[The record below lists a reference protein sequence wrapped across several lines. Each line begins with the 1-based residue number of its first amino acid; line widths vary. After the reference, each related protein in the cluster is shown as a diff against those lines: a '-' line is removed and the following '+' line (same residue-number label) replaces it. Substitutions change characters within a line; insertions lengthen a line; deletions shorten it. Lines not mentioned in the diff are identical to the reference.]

1 MYIMNFCKS
10 DLKQCVV
17 KRFTNKNGL
26 DTSFRIRA
34 HGEEVAQGG
43 DSTLNE
49 LGLGKLYAELFGM
62 R

>member
-1 MYIMNFCKS
+1 MNFLKA

-17 KRFTNKNGL
+17 KRFTNNVL

-49 LGLGKLYAELFGM
+49 LGLGKLYAELCGM